1 MQANGSQSAASGG
14 NPSGGSIGT
23 VLVVGAGPGA
33 LRALDDLAT
42 VGFRVILV
50 DEASATAPIL
60 AGLSPDTEATT
71 CGLCSVV
78 PVDEREVAQHFCMR
92 ERLLRPHISIMAPA
106 RLQGLEARGDAL
118 CARVGLDS
126 SSEPQAYDVDAV
138 IVAVGGG
145 TLDVLGPMG
154 SLPGVFPCCAE
165 AVRTG
170 EDLQR
175 ALVSGSA
182 VAAQVAQ
189 WLVAAGRG
197 HDEQPSEPS
206 PTGIDLSRR
215 VTVVQQAL
223 VLGAGLSGMRAALEL
238 AACDIEVHLVDSASE
253 LGVGRPDRSDDG
265 RDEAQALATI
275 ADEVR
280 ASPRITSWLGARLL
294 EHSGSIGRFLT
305 VVQHGGQ
312 ERMLPHGALIMAA
325 DPDENRPGGCCEALS
340 ERFGVET
347 DAQGWFRPACG
358 WKPVDSLRRGLFLAS
373 LPSCRSA
380 EQVALV
386 ARAAAARALTL
397 LGKQQIATPPI
408 YARSDTQ
415 KCSSC
420 HQCVALCPYEAR
432 SVQQQEERV
441 FVDPERCQACGL
453 CVATCPHGAVELVN
467 ESDTQTL
474 DMLEQTMARTMKLL

>member
-1 MQANGSQSAASGG
+1 M
-14 NPSGGSIGT
+14 
-23 VLVVGAGPGA
+23 LVVGAGPGA
-33 LRALDDLAT
+33 LRAVDNLAT
-42 VGFRVILV
+42 VGFRVVLV

-78 PVDEREVAQHFCMR
+78 PVDEREVAHHFCMR

-106 RLQGLEARGDAL
+106 RLLGLEARGDTL
-118 CARVGLDS
+118 CARVGLEDG
-126 SSEPQAYDVDAV
+126 SEPQVQDVDAV
-138 IVAVGGG
+138 IVADGGS
-145 TLDVLGPMG
+145 TLDRLAPP
-154 SLPGVFPCCAE
+154 STLPGVFPCCVE

-182 VAAQVAQ
+182 VAGQVAQ
-189 WLVAAGRG
+189 WLAAAGRG

-206 PTGIDLSRR
+206 PTGINLSRR

-223 VLGAGLSGMRAALEL
+223 VLGAGLGGMRVALEL
-238 AACDIEVHLVDSASE
+238 AACDIEVHLVDSASD

-280 ASPRITSWLGARLL
+280 ASPRITSWLGATLL

-305 VVQHGGQ
+305 VVQHHGE
-312 ERMLPHGALIMAA
+312 ERMLPHGALVIAA
-325 DPDENRPGGCCEALS
+325 DPHEDRPSGCCEALA
-340 ERFGVET
+340 ERFGVEI
-347 DAQGWFRPACG
+347 DGQGWLHPACS
-358 WKPVDSLRRGLFLAS
+358 WKPVDFLRRGVFLAS
-373 LPSCRSA
+373 VPA
-380 EQVALV
+380 FQAADQVALV

-420 HQCVALCPYEAR
+420 YQCVALCPYEAR
-432 SVQQQEERV
+432 SVQEQEERV

-453 CVATCPHGAVELVN
+453 CVATCPHDAVELVN
-467 ESDTQTL
+467 ESDSQTL